1 MKFQA
6 GLIGCLIK
14 LLIFIL
20 VLALI
25 VVLAFVII
33 GNLKMST
40 LKFDTIKLGDMTL
53 GELGLGDQKV
63 KTVTKAAYK
72 LVSPNDDKF
81 ITHPFTDLDGA
92 AADSKFTSIPKSSSD
107 NKPLYFN
114 LLAAQAEFAGD
125 PKIALTD
132 GELGYILDRILSSGQ
147 ETEMLR
153 IPNAY
158 KMSTVSSCVTEQ
170 EGKKLLKLTFSLDV
184 TTITGELPKI
194 PVLNW
199 FYNWPEKAY
208 LTYEAELSADRE
220 GVLSVVGNPAVGVN
234 GLDSNDSEVIFTA
247 VGKTKNI
254 EIAEGKTHGQ
264 AVADAVTA
272 IIVRAFNNIGQVAK
286 YGTTSDDVINRND
299 IIFGSDGIKE
309 GEIWFAKR

>member
-6 GLIGCLIK
+6 GIIGCLVKI
-14 LLIFIL
+14 LIFIL

-63 KTVTKAAYK
+63 KTVMKAAYK
-72 LVSPNDDKF
+72 LISPKEENF
-81 ITHPFTDLDGA
+81 ITHPFTDSDGTSADAKFA
-92 AADSKFTSIPKSSSD
+92 AIPKSSAD
-107 NKPLYFN
+107 NKPFYFS
-114 LLAAQAEFAGD
+114 LLTGQAEFAGD

-147 ETEMLR
+147 ENEMLK
-153 IPNAY
+153 ISNAY
-158 KMSTVSSCVTEQ
+158 KMRTVSGNVTVKED
-170 EGKKLLKLTFSLDV
+170 KKILSLTFSLDV
-184 TTITGELPKI
+184 TTITGALPKI

-199 FYNWPEKAY
+199 FYEWPDEAF
-208 LTYEAELSADRE
+208 LTYEAEISADLDGE
-220 GVLSVVGNPAVGVN
+220 LSVVGTPAVGVN
-234 GLDSNDSEVIFTA
+234 GLDGSDSEVIFKA
-247 VGKTKNI
+247 VGTTKGI

-264 AVADAVTA
+264 AVADSVTN
-272 IIVRAFNNIGQVAK
+272 IIVKALNNIGQVAD
-286 YGTTSDDVINRND
+286 YGTNLGDTVNRNQ
-299 IIFGSDGIKE
+299 FKVGSDGIKE